1 MATLLVA
8 VFALLIAVIG
18 AAAVGPARTG
28 SVAPWNNT

>member
-8 VFALLIAVIG
+8 ALALLIAVLG
-18 AAAVGPARTG
+18 AAAVGPVRNG